1 LAFQVQVFNQFQ
13 TREASMGSPDK
24 YRYLSELAE
33 LDWDFTGQDPDSG
46 FARFHWHPARFLPQ
60 LPAITIGAL
69 TNPGDRVLDP
79 FCGSGTSLVEAVLQG
94 RNVVGIDTNPI
105 AVLIS
110 AAKIAPFEKS
120 KFRRYQSEL
129 LRLIDQELGASGA
142 RFDIDSSDIP
152 NVHEQM
158 FWYHERTLVELGA
171 IWHSIRARGG
181 AYQVAADVSFSAI
194 LRGVSSQEKHWGWI
208 CDNVHPKTFTYKD
221 PVGAFSAKLEEFE
234 RAATDLQKRTI
245 GSPEAIV
252 ERGRCADVL
261 VQYPPETFDLVMTS
275 PPYFGVTDY
284 SKAQRLSY
292 LWFDLP
298 LEESRLIET
307 GARSKRHRRTALPQY
322 LQEIKESFGEIARVL
337 RPGAYCVIV
346 LGESPT
352 RDAHLTEFE
361 SIVEGCGIR
370 IVERISR
377 RLPSQRGLIATLQNE
392 RLVLCRRD

>member
-1 LAFQVQVFNQFQ
+1 
-13 TREASMGSPDK
+13 MGSPDK

-33 LDWDFTGQDPDSG
+33 LDWDLTGQDPDSG

-69 TNPGDRVLDP
+69 TDQGDRVLDP
-79 FCGSGTSLVEAVLQG
+79 FCGSGTSLVEALLQG
-94 RNVVGIDTNPI
+94 RNAVGIDTNPI

-110 AAKIAPFEKS
+110 TAKVAPFEKS
-120 KFRRYQSEL
+120 KFRRYKSEVL
-129 LRLIDQELGASGA
+129 SSIDQELGASGA
-142 RFDIDSSDIP
+142 RFNVECSVIP
-152 NVHEQM
+152 NLLEQQ

-171 IWHSIRARGG
+171 IWRSIREHGSS
-181 AYQVAADVSFSAI
+181 YQVAADASFSAI
-194 LRGVSSQEKHWGWI
+194 LRGVSSQDKHWGWI
-208 CDNVHPKTFTYKD
+208 CDNVRPKAFTYKD
-221 PVGAFSAKLEEFE
+221 PVSAFSAKLEEFE
-234 RAATDLQKRTI
+234 RAATDVRTRAI
-245 GSPEAIV
+245 GSSEAVV
-252 ERGRCADVL
+252 ERGGCANVL
-261 VQYPPETFDLVMTS
+261 VDYPAESFDLVMTS

-292 LWFDLP
+292 LWFDFP

-307 GARSKRHRRTALPQY
+307 GARSKRHRRTALSQY
-322 LQEIKESFGEIARVL
+322 LQEIKESFTEIARVL
-337 RPGAYCVIV
+337 RPGAYCAIV

-361 SIVEGCGIR
+361 TIVEDCGIH

-377 RLPSQRGLIATLQNE
+377 RLPNQRGLIATLQNE